1 MKISKQTQRQA
12 NILFNAC
19 KTLGTL
25 DSQRALLAIDL
36 LIEKRP
42 RAWRSILEHLKKRIR
57 LEMARRA
64 VHVQSAVL
72 LNEYEREKISGVVR
86 TTAPDTP
93 LDFKLSESHELLG
106 GLRVQI
112 GWKVLDASLK
122 ARLESILE

>member
-1 MKISKQTQRQA
+1 MKISKQTQSQA

-25 DSQRALLAIDL
+25 DSRRALLAIDL

-42 RAWRSILEHLKKRIR
+42 RAWRAILEHLKKRIR

-64 VHVQSAVL
+64 VHVQSAVI
-72 LNEYEREKISGVVR
+72 LNEYERENISGVIR
-86 TTAPDTP
+86 KTAPGTP
-93 LDFKLSESHELLG
+93 LDFRFSESAELLG

>member
-25 DSQRALLAIDL
+25 DSRRALLAIDL

-42 RAWRSILEHLKKRIR
+42 RAWRAILEHLKKRIR
-57 LEMARRA
+57 LEMACRA
-64 VHVQSAVL
+64 VHVQSAVI
-72 LNEYEREKISGVVR
+72 LNEYERENISGVIR
-86 TTAPDTP
+86 KTAPGTP
-93 LDFKLSESHELLG
+93 LDFRFSESSELLG

>member
-25 DSQRALLAIDL
+25 DSQRSLLVVDL

-42 RAWRSILEHLKKRIR
+42 RAWRAILEHFKKRIR
-57 LEMARRA
+57 LEMARRE
-64 VHVQSAVL
+64 VHVQSAIL
-72 LNEYEREKISGVVR
+72 LSGSEREKISEVIR
-86 TTAPDTP
+86 TTSPDTP
-93 LDFKLSESHELLG
+93 LDFKFSESPELLG